1 MFKPWLTKCEQ
12 IFRMHCRNKFAQNQ
26 KTMAAIRNFHFLRCI
41 LFISAF
47 FILHVSFASPYF
59 DTEVQGVVT
68 QADNSPLPGATVIVK
83 GSQIQTVTDA
93 KGSFRLTVPEANSTL
108 VISYVGFAS
117 QEISINGRTNINVVL
132 LPASAEL
139 STVVVMGYGS
149 QRKRDVTGAV
159 KSVKSEA
166 FNKGI
171 INSPEQL
178 IQGKAAG
185 VNVTSST
192 GEPGA
197 SIGITIRGPGGVR
210 TGSTP
215 LFVIDGLP
223 LDNSGTGG
231 AGNPLSFLNPQ
242 DIESMDILKDA
253 SATAIYGARGANGV
267 VIITT
272 KKGKAGVSTLTYGT
286 SLGFSKLARKIDV
299 FSADEFRSEVAKING
314 ALVDKGGN
322 TDWQDVI
329 TQNAFTQEHNLSMS
343 GGAEKLTY
351 YAAFNMQ
358 RQEGII
364 RNNNL
369 NRYSGRFNVTQKF
382 LDNRLTLQVNLNA
395 SHTYNVRPNSPAVI
409 GDAISINP
417 TYPVYDSVGKPARYL
432 DFNNP
437 LITFELE
444 KDITKT
450 NRVIGNISPSFRIAK
465 GLVYKL
471 NFGVDISNAV
481 RDIQS
486 LPSLIPQRDGRLDNF
501 TTSNTNQL
509 IENYLTYDFKVKEHV
524 FSTLAGHSY
533 QKIFLN
539 GKNFSIGRFPITS
552 VEPINNPGIGQELTL
567 ATNRPGGYALRN
579 ELQSFFG
586 RVNYSFDGRYLLT
599 ANFRADGSSKFG
611 SNNKYGF
618 FPSFSAGWVLSEE
631 EFIGTR
637 VFDNLKLRFGW
648 GLTGNQ
654 EIPSKITQALYTSS
668 VTGTTSYPLGT
679 GAYPA
684 GTTFSRIANPDIQ
697 WEVSNQW
704 NAGLDFA
711 ILKGDLSGSV
721 DVFRKTSDNILLEV
735 VPADPVQP
743 AGSVWTNVK
752 DMNIINNGVELEL
765 TYAHT
770 TRKGFTYSIGGNTTF
785 MDNIVKNSPYSVI
798 PSGSASGSGLTSATI
813 NGYINNQAIG
823 SFYLLDFTG
832 VDANGISTYR
842 DVDGDNIISDK
853 DRIVAG
859 TALPK
864 VIYNFFGS
872 ANYKGFDLALNFNG
886 VSGNKIYDN
895 TANSNFYK
903 ARLFKGINSTNEAL
917 QFPTESVNN
926 AARVSTRYLKNGSY
940 LRLNNLTIGYT
951 LDVNRLGI
959 SKWISGARISATGQN
974 LWLLTN
980 YDGFDPEVNTDRQIN
995 GILSYGIDYL
1005 TYPKAKSFI
1014 IGLQVSF

>member
-1 MFKPWLTKCEQ
+1 MQKKKCGFL
-12 IFRMHCRNKFAQNQ
+12 FRACF
-26 KTMAAIRNFHFLRCI
+26 IIVLIIVSNF
-41 LFISAF
+41 
-47 FILHVSFASPYF
+47 SFALPISDF
-59 DTEVQGVVT
+59 QVEGKVIQSDKV
-68 QADNSPLPGATVIVK
+68 PLSGATVAVK
-83 GSQIQTVTDA
+83 GTKIQTSTDENGNFSLSVP
-93 KGSFRLTVPEANSTL
+93 GSNAVL
-108 VISYVGFAS
+108 VVSYIGFTT
-117 QEISINGRTNINVVL
+117 QEIRIDNRTSITVVLQPVSSELTNI
-132 LPASAEL
+132 
-139 STVVVMGYGS
+139 VVMGYGT
-149 QRKRDVTGAV
+149 QRKKDVTGAV

-197 SIGITIRGPGGVR
+197 TIGITIRGPGGVR

-272 KKGKAGVSTLTYGT
+272 KKGRAGVSTLTYNT
-286 SLGFSKLARKIDV
+286 NLGFSKLAHKIDV
-299 FSADEFRSEVAKING
+299 FTASEFRSEVGKING
-314 ALVDKGGN
+314 TLVDKGSN

-329 TQNAFTQEHNLSMS
+329 TRNSFTQEHNLSMS
-343 GGAEKLTY
+343 GGADRLTY

-358 RQEGII
+358 KQEGII
-364 RNNNL
+364 RNNDL
-369 NRYSGRFNVTQKF
+369 NRYNGRFNVTQKF
-382 LDNRLTLQVNLNA
+382 LDNRLVLQVNLNA
-395 SHTYNVRPNSPAVI
+395 SHTYNLRPNASGVI
-409 GDAISINP
+409 GDAISLNP
-417 TYPVYDSVGKPARYL
+417 TYPVYDSVGKPVKYL

-437 LITFELE
+437 LITFQLE
-444 KDITKT
+444 KDVTKT
-450 NRVIGNISPSFRIAK
+450 NRVIGNISPSFRIIK
-465 GLVYKL
+465 GMVYRL
-471 NFGVDISNAV
+471 NYGVDVSNAV

-486 LPSLIPQRDGRLDNF
+486 LPSLVPQRDGRLDTYN
-501 TTSNTNQL
+501 TSNTNQL
-509 IENYLTYDFKVKEHV
+509 IENYLTYDFKFRDHV

-539 GKNFSIGRFPITS
+539 GKNYSVNRFPITS
-552 VEPINNPGIGQELTL
+552 VEPINNPGLGQDLTL
-567 ATNRPGGYALRN
+567 ANNRPGGYALKN

-586 RVNYSFDGRYLLT
+586 RVNYSYNSKYLLT

-611 SNNKYGF
+611 ANNKYGF
-618 FPSFSAGWVLSEE
+618 FPSFSTGWVMSEE
-631 EFIGTR
+631 KFIGNR
-637 VFDNLKLRFGW
+637 IFDNLKLRFGW

-679 GAYPA
+679 GSYPA

-697 WEVSNQW
+697 WEVSSQW
-704 NAGLDFA
+704 NTGLDFA
-711 ILKGDLSGSV
+711 VLKGDLTGSI

-752 DMNIINNGVELEL
+752 GMKIINSGFELEL
-765 TYAHT
+765 AYSHT
-770 TRKGFTYSIGGNTTF
+770 TRKDLTYSAGGNIAI
-785 MDNIVKNSPYSVI
+785 MNNVVRNSPYSVI

-813 NGYINNQAIG
+813 NGYINNHAIG
-823 SFYLLDFTG
+823 SFYLLEFTG
-832 VDANGISTYR
+832 IDNNGKSIYR
-842 DVDGDNIISDK
+842 DADGDNIITDK

-864 VIYNFFGS
+864 VVYNFSGTAS
-872 ANYKGFDLALNFNG
+872 YKGFDLAINFNG

-903 ARLFKGINSTNEAL
+903 AKLYKGVNTTIGAL
-917 QFPTESVNN
+917 QFPNESTSNPAN
-926 AARVSTRYLKNGSY
+926 VSTRYLKNGSY
-940 LRLNNLTIGYT
+940 LRLNNLTLGYS
-951 LDVNRLGI
+951 LDVKKLGV
-959 SKWISGARISATGQN
+959 SKWISEARISATGQN
-974 LWLLTN
+974 LWLITK
-980 YDGFDPEVNTDRQIN
+980 YDGFDPEVNTDHQIN

-1014 IGLQVSF
+1014 IGVQVSF

>member
-1 MFKPWLTKCEQ
+1 
-12 IFRMHCRNKFAQNQ
+12 
-26 KTMAAIRNFHFLRCI
+26 MAEKISTYVMKATVFLLSLLICC
-41 LFISAF
+41 F
-47 FILHVSFASPYF
+47 SFAAPSPM
-59 DTEVQGVVT
+59 DVQVKGKVI
-68 QADNSPLPGATVIVK
+68 QADKQPLAGATVVVK
-83 GSQIQTVTDA
+83 GTKNQTSTDVN
-93 KGSFRLTVPEANSTL
+93 GNFSITVPDAGAVL
-108 VISYVGFAS
+108 VVSYVGFTT
-117 QEISINGRTNINVVL
+117 QEVNVNGQIALNIVL
-132 LPASAEL
+132 LPASSEL
-139 STVVVMGYGS
+139 GNIVVMGYGS
-149 QRKRDVTGAV
+149 QRKKDVTGAV

-197 SIGITIRGPGGVR
+197 TIGITIRGPGGVR

-272 KKGKAGVSTLTYGT
+272 KKGKAGSSTLTYGT
-286 SLGFSKLARKIDV
+286 NLSFSKLARKIDV
-299 FSADEFRSEVAKING
+299 FSANEFRSEVAKING

-329 TQNAFTQEHNLSMS
+329 TRNAFTQEHNLSMS
-343 GGAEKLTY
+343 GGADRLTY

-358 RQEGII
+358 KQEGII
-364 RNNNL
+364 RNNDL

-382 LDNRLTLQVNLNA
+382 LDNRLTVQVNLNA
-395 SHTYNVRPNSPAVI
+395 SHTYNLRPNASGVI
-409 GDAISINP
+409 GDAVSLNP

-437 LITFELE
+437 LVTFELE
-444 KDITKT
+444 KDLTKT
-450 NRVIGNISPSFRIAK
+450 NRVIGNISPSFRIMK

-471 NFGVDISNAV
+471 NFGIDISNAV

-486 LPSLIPQRDGRLDNF
+486 LPSLIPQRDGRLDNY
-501 TTSNTNQL
+501 TTSNTNKL
-509 IENYLTYDFKVKEHV
+509 MENYLTYDFKMKEHV

-533 QKIFLN
+533 QTIFLN
-539 GKNFSIGRFPITS
+539 GKNFSINRFPITS

-567 ATNRPGGYALRN
+567 ANNRPGGYALKN

-586 RVNYSFDGRYLLT
+586 RVNYSYGSRYLLT

-611 SNNKYGF
+611 ANNKYGF

-631 EFIGTR
+631 QFVGNRI
-637 VFDNLKLRFGW
+637 FDNLKLRFGW

-668 VTGTTSYPLGT
+668 VTGTTSYPLGS

-684 GTTFSRIANPDIQ
+684 GTTFARIANPDIQ

-704 NAGLDFA
+704 NTGLDFA
-711 ILKGDLSGSV
+711 VLKGDLSGSI

-752 DMNIINNGVELEL
+752 DMNIINKGVEVEL

-770 TRKGFTYSIGGNTTF
+770 TRKGFAYSVGGNVTL
-785 MDNIVKNSPYSVI
+785 MDNVVKNSPYSVI

-832 VDANGISTYR
+832 IDANGISTYR

-864 VIYNFFGS
+864 VIYNFSGS
-872 ANYKGFDLALNFNG
+872 ANYKGFDLAVNFNG

-903 ARLFKGINSTNEAL
+903 ARLFKGINTTKEAL
-917 QFPTESVNN
+917 LFPNESVNN
-926 AARVSTRYLKNGSY
+926 AARVSTRYLKDGAY
-940 LRLNNLTIGYT
+940 LRLNNVTVGYT
-951 LDVNRLGI
+951 LDVKRLGI
-959 SKWISGARISATGQN
+959 SKWISGARVSATGQN
-974 LWLLTN
+974 LWLLTK

-1005 TYPKAKSFI
+1005 TYPKARSFI
-1014 IGLQVSF
+1014 IGVQVSF

>member
-1 MFKPWLTKCEQ
+1 
-12 IFRMHCRNKFAQNQ
+12 
-26 KTMAAIRNFHFLRCI
+26 
-41 LFISAF
+41 
-47 FILHVSFASPYF
+47 VSF
-59 DTEVQGVVT
+59 
-68 QADNSPLPGATVIVK
+68 L
-83 GSQIQTVTDA
+83 
-93 KGSFRLTVPEANSTL
+93 
-108 VISYVGFAS
+108 
-117 QEISINGRTNINVVL
+117 
-132 LPASAEL
+132 
-139 STVVVMGYGS
+139 
-149 QRKRDVTGAV
+149 GAV
-159 KSVKSEA
+159 QKQK
-166 FNKGI
+166 
-171 INSPEQL
+171 
-178 IQGKAAG
+178 
-185 VNVTSST
+185 
-192 GEPGA
+192 
-197 SIGITIRGPGGVR
+197 
-210 TGSTP
+210 
-215 LFVIDGLP
+215 
-223 LDNSGTGG
+223 
-231 AGNPLSFLNPQ
+231 
-242 DIESMDILKDA
+242 
-253 SATAIYGARGANGV
+253 
-267 VIITT
+267 
-272 KKGKAGVSTLTYGT
+272 
-286 SLGFSKLARKIDV
+286 KLARKIDV
-299 FSADEFRSEVAKING
+299 FTADEFRSEVAKING

-322 TDWQDVI
+322 TDWQDII
-329 TQNAFTQEHNLSMS
+329 TRNAFTQEHNLSMS
-343 GGAEKLTY
+343 GGADRLTY

-358 RQEGII
+358 KQEGII
-364 RNNNL
+364 RNNDL

-395 SHTYNVRPNSPAVI
+395 SHTYNLRPNAAGVI
-409 GDAISINP
+409 GDAISLNP
-417 TYPVYDSVGKPARYL
+417 TYPVYDSTGKPARYL

-437 LITFELE
+437 LVTFALE
-444 KDITKT
+444 KDLTKT
-450 NRVIGNISPSFRIAK
+450 NRVIGNVSPSFRIIK

-501 TTSNTNQL
+501 STSNTNKL
-509 IENYLTYDFKVKEHV
+509 IENYLTYDFKVNQHV

-533 QKIFLN
+533 QTIFLN
-539 GKNFSIGRFPITS
+539 GKNFSINRFPISTI
-552 VEPINNPGIGQELTL
+552 EPINNPGIGQELTL
-567 ATNRPGGYALRN
+567 ANNRPGGYALKN

-586 RVNYSFDGRYLLT
+586 RVNYSYGSRYLLT

-611 SNNKYGF
+611 ANNKYGF

-631 EFIGTR
+631 EFIGNR
-637 VFDNLKLRFGW
+637 IFDNLKVRFGW

-679 GAYPA
+679 GSYPA

-704 NAGLDFA
+704 NTGIDFA
-711 ILKGDLSGSV
+711 FLKGDLSGSI

-752 DMNIINNGVELEL
+752 DMNIINKGVEVEL

-770 TRKGFTYSIGGNTTF
+770 TRKGLTYSVGGNVTV
-785 MDNIVKNSPYSVI
+785 MDNVVRNSPYSVI

-832 VDANGISTYR
+832 IDANGISTYR

-864 VIYNFFGS
+864 VIYNLSGS
-872 ANYKGFDLALNFNG
+872 ANYKGFDIAVNFNG

-903 ARLFKGINSTNEAL
+903 ARLFKGINSTREAL
-917 QFPTESVNN
+917 QFPNESVNN
-926 AARVSTRYLKNGSY
+926 AARVSTRYLKDGAY
-940 LRLNNLTIGYT
+940 LRLNNLTVGYT
-951 LDVNRLGI
+951 LDVKRLGI
-959 SKWISGARISATGQN
+959 SKWISAARISATGQN

-1014 IGLQVSF
+1014 IGVQVSF

>member
-1 MFKPWLTKCEQ
+1 
-12 IFRMHCRNKFAQNQ
+12 
-26 KTMAAIRNFHFLRCI
+26 MAEKISTQLSRTTFLLLL
-41 LFISAF
+41 LFISN
-47 FILHVSFASPYF
+47 LSFAAPSF
-59 DTEVQGVVT
+59 DQQVQGKVT
-68 QADNSPLPGATVIVK
+68 QADRQPLAGATVVVK
-83 GSQIQTVTDA
+83 GTNTQTSTDA
-93 KGSFRLTVPEANSTL
+93 RGDFSITVPAANAVL
-108 VISYVGFAS
+108 VVSYIGFAT
-117 QEISINGRTNINVVL
+117 QEINVNGQSTINIVL

-139 STVVVMGYGS
+139 SNIVVMGYGS
-149 QRKRDVTGAV
+149 QRKKDVTGAV

-197 SIGITIRGPGGVR
+197 AIGITIRGPGGVR

-272 KKGKAGVSTLTYGT
+272 KKGKAGTSTLSYG
-286 SLGFSKLARKIDV
+286 SNLSFSKLARKIDV
-299 FSADEFRSEVAKING
+299 FTASEFRSEVAKISG

-322 TDWQDVI
+322 TDWQDVV
-329 TQNAFTQEHNLSMS
+329 TRNAFTQEHNLSMS
-343 GGAEKLTY
+343 GGADRLTY

-358 RQEGII
+358 KQEGII
-364 RNNNL
+364 RNNDL

-395 SHTYNVRPNSPAVI
+395 SHTYNLRPNASGVI
-409 GDAISINP
+409 GDAISLNP

-437 LITFELE
+437 LVTLELE

-450 NRVIGNISPSFRIAK
+450 NRVIGNISPSFRIIK

-486 LPSLIPQRDGRLDNF
+486 LPSLVPQRDGRLDNY

-509 IENYLTYDFKVKEHV
+509 IENYLTYDFKLKEHV

-539 GKNFSIGRFPITS
+539 GKNFSINRFPITT

-567 ATNRPGGYALRN
+567 ANNRPGGYALKN

-586 RVNYSFDGRYLLT
+586 RVNYSYDSRYLLT

-611 SNNKYGF
+611 ANNKYGF

-631 EFIGTR
+631 KFIGNLF
-637 VFDNLKLRFGW
+637 FDNLKLRFGW

-679 GAYPA
+679 AAYPA

-697 WEVSNQW
+697 WEVSSQW
-704 NAGLDFA
+704 NTGIDFA

-752 DMNIINNGVELEL
+752 DMNIINKGVEVEL
-765 TYAHT
+765 TYANT
-770 TRKGFTYSIGGNTTF
+770 TRKGFTYSIGGNITV
-785 MDNIVKNSPYSVI
+785 MDNVVKNSPYSVI

-823 SFYLLDFTG
+823 SFYLLNFTG
-832 VDANGISTYR
+832 IDAAGKSTYQ
-842 DVDGDNIISDK
+842 DTDGDNIITDK

-864 VIYNFFGS
+864 TIFNFFGS
-872 ANYKGFDLALNFNG
+872 ADYKGFDVAVNFNG

-903 ARLFKGINSTNEAL
+903 AKLYKGINTTREAL
-917 QFPTESVNN
+917 QFPNESTTNP
-926 AARVSTRYLKNGSY
+926 ASVSTRYLKNGSY
-940 LRLNNLTIGYT
+940 LRLNNLTLGYT
-951 LDVNRLGI
+951 LDVKRLGI
-959 SKWISGARISATGQN
+959 SKWISAARVSATGQN
-974 LWLLTN
+974 LWLMTS

-995 GILSYGIDYL
+995 GVLSYGIDYL

-1014 IGLQVSF
+1014 IGVQVSF